1 MQSDQDDTIKSNV
14 NPEISN
20 DSIAPET
27 PPETPPPEVAPE
39 ATPKKTRKPL
49 SEDALQKLK
58 VAREKAA
65 EANRAKKLQR
75 EKDKEAREKELEVAK
90 SPLVLVEQSESDEED
105 LIAPPGVIVVRRR
118 RQKPKE
124 PEKTEAEMHMD
135 KLYMSMFG

>member
-1 MQSDQDDTIKSNV
+1 MQSDQ
-14 NPEISN
+14 EISN

-27 PPETPPPEVAPE
+27 PPETPPPEVPPE
-39 ATPKKTRKPL
+39 ATPKKRKSL
-49 SEDALQKLK
+49 SPEALEKLK

-75 EKDKEAREKELEVAK
+75 EKAAEAREEELQRAK

-124 PEKTEAEMHMD
+124 PEKTEAELYMD
-135 KLYMSMFG
+135 KLYTSMFG